1 MIYFDHAA
9 TSPMS
14 ESSLNAYR
22 QVAEKYFGNPSSLH
36 DSGSEAERALESARK
51 TLGKH
56 LGVEAK
62 GLHFTGSGSEAN
74 FLAIV
79 SLAKAHTRR
88 GRHII
93 TTPIEHSSV
102 RNTFKWLEK
111 DGFEVSYLPVNS
123 EGQVTPEAL
132 RQTLRDDTI
141 LASIQHV
148 NSEIGTVQDLQSLGK
163 ILRDREV
170 LFHSDMVQSFGKIPS
185 DLPGWG
191 IDSAT
196 ITAHKIQGPK
206 GIGVAYIDNSV
217 NRKPLIPEST
227 QERGFRPG
235 TVDVPAAVA
244 FAVAAD
250 EIMKKRDGQLER
262 VTALRDRLV
271 GLVRTKLD
279 SLAEVVGNPELN
291 SPFITG
297 ISLKEMEGQ
306 HAMLEC
312 NRFGLAISTGSACQV
327 NEQNPSRT
335 MLAIGKT
342 DEQAQR
348 LIRISL
354 SDLNQPDEID
364 EAVEILHKVAVK
376 HRDVVTL

>member
-14 ESSLNAYR
+14 ESSLKAYC

-51 TLGKH
+51 TIAKH
-56 LGVEAK
+56 LGVQAK

-74 FLAIV
+74 FLVIV
-79 SLAKAHTRR
+79 SLANAHTRR
-88 GRHII
+88 GRHIV

-148 NSEIGTVQDLQSLGK
+148 NSEIGTVQDLRSLGE

-206 GIGVAYIDNSV
+206 GIGVAYIDNSI
-217 NRKPLIPEST
+217 NRKPLIPEAT

-262 VTALRDRLV
+262 VTALRDQLV

-279 SLAEVVGNPELN
+279 SLAEVEGNPELN

-327 NEQNPSRT
+327 NEQNPSKT

-354 SDLNQPDEID
+354 SDLNQTNEID
-364 EAVEILHKVAVK
+364 EAVDILHKVAVK

>member
-22 QVAEKYFGNPSSLH
+22 QVAEKYFGNPNSLH

-51 TLGKH
+51 TLASH
-56 LGVEAK
+56 LGVQSK
-62 GLHFTGSGSEAN
+62 GIHFTGSGSEAN

-79 SLAKAHTRR
+79 SLANAHVNQ

-102 RNTFKWLEK
+102 RNTFQWLEK
-111 DGFEVSYLPVNS
+111 EGFDVTYLPVNQN
-123 EGQVTPEAL
+123 GQVTPESLLEA
-132 RQTLRDDTI
+132 LRDDTI
-141 LASIQHV
+141 LVSIQHV
-148 NSEIGTVQDLQSLGK
+148 NSEIGTVQDLKSIGK
-163 ILRDREV
+163 ILNEHDV
-170 LFHSDMVQSFGKIPS
+170 CFHSDMVQSFGK
-185 DLPGWG
+185 LPTDPEGWG
-191 IDSAT
+191 VHSAT
-196 ITAHKIQGPK
+196 ITAHKIHGPK

-217 NRKPLIPEST
+217 NRKPFIAGST

-250 EIMKKRDGQLER
+250 EITKKKEEQLER
-262 VTALRDRLV
+262 VTTLRNQLV
-271 GLVRTKLD
+271 ELVRTKLD
-279 SLAEVVGNPELN
+279 SFAEIVGDPELN

-297 ISLKEMEGQ
+297 IYLKEMEGQ
-306 HAMLEC
+306 HAMLES

-335 MLAIGKT
+335 MIAIGKT
-342 DEQAQR
+342 DEEAQR
-348 LIRISL
+348 LIRLSM
-354 SDLNQPDEID
+354 SDLNQSQEVAK
-364 EAVEILHKVAVK
+364 AVDILHKVAEK
-376 HRDVVTL
+376 HREVITL